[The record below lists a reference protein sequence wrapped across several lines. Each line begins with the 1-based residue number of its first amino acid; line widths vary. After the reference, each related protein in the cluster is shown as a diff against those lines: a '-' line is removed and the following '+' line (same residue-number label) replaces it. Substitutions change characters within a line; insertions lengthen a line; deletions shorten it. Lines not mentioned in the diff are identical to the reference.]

1 MNCRAPTSV
10 CIGAPARTYTRWPG
24 KPVILCGPCA
34 TRLREMGLGLDDERP
49 EWVRRLAARDNT
61 GSILTGHG
69 R

>member
-49 EWVRRLAARDNT
+49 EWVRRAEGHELPIKD
-61 GSILTGHG
+61 LTEAS